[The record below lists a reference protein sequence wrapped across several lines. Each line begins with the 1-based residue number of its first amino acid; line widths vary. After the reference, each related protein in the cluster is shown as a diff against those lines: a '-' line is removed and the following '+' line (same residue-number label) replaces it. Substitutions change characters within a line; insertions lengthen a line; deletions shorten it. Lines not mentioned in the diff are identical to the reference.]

1 MISVRPWQLAIIVTA
16 LTFLSQC
23 HAAELIRNGNFEK
36 GNRDFRS
43 DYPEGL
49 GSYLVTRNLRNF
61 HQKQSGNIG
70 LFGDH
75 TSGRGHMMAVD
86 GATIAGKVVWEQTVK
101 VLPNQEYNFSMYIA
115 SWYQVSPAILEV
127 IINGREMDSVEAS
140 SKLGEWKRLS
150 FKWQSESDT
159 TAVIAIRNRNTNGDG
174 NDFVIDDISLQG
186 PRPFPPQVDALLDK
200 YEKDATAIRDK
211 ARVDTDK
218 HRKKLLADLQILLDV
233 LTKEGELDE
242 ALVLR
247 QHIESITEEFEAE
260 QDP

>member
-1 MISVRPWQLAIIVTA
+1 MISVQPWQLAIIVIT
-16 LTFLSQC
+16 LTFGPQC
-23 HAAELIRNGNFEK
+23 HASELIRNGNFEK

-61 HQKQSGNIG
+61 HLKQSGNIG

-101 VLPNQEYNFSMYIA
+101 VLPNQEYNFSMYVA
-115 SWYQVSPAILEV
+115 SWSQASPAILEV
-127 IINGREMDSVEAS
+127 IVNGREIASVEAP
-140 SKLGEWKRLS
+140 SKIAEWKRLN
-150 FKWQSESDT
+150 FKWQSELDSS
-159 TAVIAIRNRNTNGDG
+159 AVIAIRNRNTNGDG

-186 PRPFPPQVDALLDK
+186 PRPFPPQIDALWDK
-200 YEKDATAIRDK
+200 YEKDASAIREK
-211 ARVDTDK
+211 ARADTDK
-218 HRKKLLADLQILLDV
+218 RRQKLLADLQILLDG
-233 LTKEGELDE
+233 LIKEGKLDE

-247 QHIESITEEFEAE
+247 QHIASVTEEFEAE
-260 QDP
+260 ENP